1 MPRRRYNFEVT
12 YAKKKIYIKKKN
24 IAKLIKICTHHTR
37 ISSQWLLCIKTSRGY
52 IIYPNIIF
60 IRERERER
68 FKFSDHEWQERGK
81 KWNKNTLRTNV
92 SRDILHHSYI
102 RIRPMYVLYIHTYTE
117 ANGTNFIKPP
127 PTRFEEL
134 IREFTFLTSFSSSLN
149 FHKYDTKHPL
159 FFSLNRSS
167 NRFLFHATIIPF
179 VLVVAYHL

>member
-37 ISSQWLLCIKTSRGY
+37 ISSQWLLCIKMSREY

-102 RIRPMYVLYIHTYTE
+102 RIRPMYVLYIHTYTHRGE
-117 ANGTNFIKPP
+117 RDKFHQTSAHAVRRVNLRLHLFNKLFIKP
-127 PTRFEEL
+127 
-134 IREFTFLTSFSSSLN
+134 
-149 FHKYDTKHPL
+149 
-159 FFSLNRSS
+159 
-167 NRFLFHATIIPF
+167 
-179 VLVVAYHL
+179 